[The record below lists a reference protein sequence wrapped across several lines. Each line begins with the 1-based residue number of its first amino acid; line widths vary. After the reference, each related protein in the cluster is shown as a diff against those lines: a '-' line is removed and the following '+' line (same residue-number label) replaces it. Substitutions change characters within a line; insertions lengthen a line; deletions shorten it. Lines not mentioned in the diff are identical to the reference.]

1 MHRPAN
7 SRPAPAGRLRA
18 RRVTTLAAALA
29 ALAAAGCK
37 ERTVE
42 APPKVTAEQLAA
54 FGVDAASAPAPP
66 IELAALDGSR
76 FSLGAAK
83 GQVVFVNFWATWCP
97 PCRAEMPTML
107 ALGRELEARHPG
119 KFKMV
124 AVSVDEAWSPVQEF
138 FAAPPYMGSVKGLT
152 VALDPD
158 QRTTVAYYCAARG
171 GCPDSYKFPE
181 SYIVDKNG
189 RLVAFVVGPRDWS
202 IPTAR
207 AFLEALI
214 GS

>member
-1 MHRPAN
+1 
-7 SRPAPAGRLRA
+7 
-18 RRVTTLAAALA
+18 
-29 ALAAAGCK
+29 
-37 ERTVE
+37 
-42 APPKVTAEQLAA
+42 
-54 FGVDAASAPAPP
+54 
-66 IELAALDGSR
+66 
-76 FSLGAAK
+76 
-83 GQVVFVNFWATWCP
+83 
-97 PCRAEMPTML
+97 
-107 ALGRELEARHPG
+107 
-119 KFKMV
+119 
-124 AVSVDEAWSPVQEF
+124 
-138 FAAPPYMGSVKGLT
+138 MGSVKGLT